1 MIVFIYT
8 KNQIIK
14 KLSVKQKLSWI
25 VKLMN
30 K

>member
-14 KLSVKQKLSWI
+14 KLSIKQKLSWI
-25 VKLMN
+25 VKLIN